1 MNFFGRKASKAPAPA
16 PAPANTSSG
25 NGQVQTPQQSL
36 QILKQKMEN
45 IEKRQQFIEKK
56 INAQVQIAKEKSK
69 AGDKRGALF
78 ALKTKKLYE
87 QEVAKLDNSIL
98 TLQSQVMAIES
109 ASVNM
114 DVVSGMQV
122 GHNALKQMQK
132 QMDVDKLQDL
142 QSEIQETMEDA
153 NEINNIIGQPMGGA
167 EHYDEDELMNELQEF
182 EANELDSALDKDL
195 EELKSVPAPGK
206 KASTKKKVEE
216 TIDFDLPDVP
226 SGDLKAVEDDDD
238 KALAELQAQMAL

>member
-1 MNFFGRKASKAPAPA
+1 MNLFGRKPSKPAAAAAPP
-16 PAPANTSSG
+16 PSSGG
-25 NGQVQTPQQSL
+25 NGQIASPQQSL
-36 QILKQKMEN
+36 MILKQKMEN
-45 IEKRQQFIEKK
+45 IEKRQQFIEKR
-56 INAQVQIAKEKSK
+56 INNQVQIAKEKSK

-132 QMDVDKLQDL
+132 QMDVDKIQEI
-142 QSEIQETMEDA
+142 QSEIEETMEDA
-153 NEINNIIGQPMGGA
+153 NEINNIIGQPLGGA
-167 EHYDEDELMNELQEF
+167 NHYDEDELMNELQEF

-195 EELKSVPAPGK
+195 EELKSIAAPPK
-206 KASTKKKVEE
+206 KAPAKKKE
-216 TIDFDLPDVP
+216 IDLDLPSVP
-226 SGDLKAVEDDDD
+226 TGDLEAIVDDDD